1 MEHEAVR
8 KIGAHDMKRKKARFG
23 SERDS
28 WYHARKRYG
37 RWFECV
43 SYYAFEM
50 GIYTPQ
56 KVCNYAMHNY
66 IIFAKPNYKDL
77 NIIIGESFLI
87 GLVSRE

>member
-1 MEHEAVR
+1 
-8 KIGAHDMKRKKARFG
+8 
-23 SERDS
+23 
-28 WYHARKRYG
+28 
-37 RWFECV
+37 V